1 MIYVS
6 YCRLSLNIC
15 IKNNILSLLPIA
27 LVILFMIIFYT
38 TLLNKC
44 KTELALCFHLF
55 PQPLRQLIISP
66 FPDHLHKTAVSSDVR
81 VT

>member
-1 MIYVS
+1 MS

-27 LVILFMIIFYT
+27 LVIVFMITLYT
-38 TLLNKC
+38 TLLNTC
-44 KTELALCFHLF
+44 KTQLALCFYLY
-55 PQPLRQLIISP
+55 PQPLRQVIISP
-66 FPDHLHKTAVSSDVR
+66 FPDHLHNTAASPDVR

>member
-6 YCRLSLNIC
+6 CCRLSVNIC
-15 IKNNILSLLPIA
+15 IRNKILSLLPIA
-27 LVILFMIIFYT
+27 LVIVFMINLNT
-38 TLLNKC
+38 TLLNKY

-55 PQPLRQLIISP
+55 PQPLRQVIIST
-66 FPDHLHKTAVSSDVR
+66 FPDHLHKTPASSDVR